1 MASTSDPK
9 DLGQLIFDEN
19 PYSSLQTTAPKKFE
33 LMVDETEVDY
43 KGLEW
48 YFKNGDNYVKKAL
61 RIPYIYKDAN
71 NHVIRDYL
79 LIGYEGGGGD

>member
-1 MASTSDPK
+1 MASTIDPK
-9 DLGQLIFDEN
+9 VLGQLIFDET
-19 PYSSLQTTAPKKFE
+19 PYSTQVPPKQFE
-33 LMVDETEVDY
+33 VMLDETEVDY
-43 KGLEW
+43 KALEW